1 MAGARK
7 DSRLG
12 SRTARVTLKARHQPY
27 WINIAEGVA
36 LGYRRGPQGGSWY
49 VRAYSGN
56 GQYRQAQIG
65 SADDHIDANGETVL
79 TFYQAQEKARKLALS
94 HDRDRGIGLSLDL
107 TVAEA
112 AEKYLTWYKEHRR
125 AYTETEHSICVHIL
139 PTLGTTR
146 VGELTSAAIRRWL
159 EQLAA
164 KPARVRSK
172 KHANQAS
179 YRAAPKTADEKRAR
193 KSTANRIFNILKA
206 MLNRAYQDGLV
217 ASDSAWRKVKPFA
230 KVDEARIR
238 FLTDAEAM
246 RLVNACPVNLRQ
258 LVRAALLTGARFGE
272 LASLH
277 AKDVNLDTAQVY
289 FVPAKSG
296 RSRYVPL
303 NNEGFALFE
312 EMVAGKTGELLLFTK
327 ASGDP
332 WGKNHHARP
341 LLDACNVAKVKPA
354 ISFHELRH
362 TYASHL
368 AQAGVDLL
376 TISKLLG
383 HADTRITSKHY
394 AHLADKTLAA
404 AVTKLP
410 SFGVTELT
418 KVRSIR

>member
-12 SRTARVTLKARHQPY
+12 SRTARVALKARHQPY
-27 WINIAEGVA
+27 WINIGEGVA

-49 VRAYSGN
+49 VRAYSGK
-56 GQYRQAQIG
+56 GQYQQAQIG
-65 SADDHIDANGETVL
+65 GADDYLDANGETVL
-79 TFYQAQEKARKLALS
+79 TFYQAQEKARKLAQS
-94 HDRDRGIGLSLDL
+94 HDRERGIGLSLDL

-112 AEKYLTWYKEHRR
+112 ADKYLAWYKDHRR
-125 AYTETEHSICVHIL
+125 AYTETEHSVRVHIL
-139 PTLGTTR
+139 PALGATR
-146 VGELTSAAIRRWL
+146 VDELTSAAIRRWL

-172 KHANQAS
+172 KQAKQAS
-179 YRAAPKTADEKRAR
+179 YRTAPKTADEKRAR

-217 ASDSAWRKVKPFA
+217 TSDSAWRKVKPFA

-238 FLTDAEAM
+238 FLTDAEALM
-246 RLVNACPVNLRQ
+246 FVNACPADLRQ

-272 LASLH
+272 LAGLQ

-289 FVPAKSG
+289 FSPAKSG
-296 RSRYVPL
+296 RSRHVPL
-303 NNEGFALFE
+303 NDEGVTLFKGII
-312 EMVAGKTGELLLFTK
+312 AGKTGDQLLFTK
-327 ASGDP
+327 ASGEP
-332 WGKNHHARP
+332 WGKNHHVRP
-341 LLDACNVAKVKPA
+341 LLNACNIAKVKPA

-404 AVTKLP
+404 AVAKLP
-410 SFGVTELT
+410 SFGATEPA

>member
-1 MAGARK
+1 MPP
-7 DSRLG
+7 S
-12 SRTARVTLKARHQPY
+12 
-27 WINIAEGVA
+27 
-36 LGYRRGPQGGSWY
+36 YRRGPQGGSWY
-49 VRAYSGN
+49 ARVYAGK
-56 GQYRQAQIG
+56 GQYQQAQIG
-65 SADDHIDANGETVL
+65 GADDHVDANAETVL
-79 TFYQAQEKARKLALS
+79 TFYQAQEKARKLAQS
-94 HDRDRGIGLSLDL
+94 HNRERGIGLSLDL

-112 AEKYLTWYKEHRR
+112 ADKYLAWYKEHRR
-125 AYTETEHSICVHIL
+125 AHTETEHSVRAHIL
-139 PTLGTTR
+139 PALGSTR
-146 VGELTSAAIRRWL
+146 VDELSSAAIRRWL

-164 KPARVRSK
+164 KPARVRTK
-172 KHANQAS
+172 KQAKRAA

-206 MLNRAYQDGLV
+206 LLNRAYQDGLV

-238 FLTDAEAM
+238 FLTDAEAL
-246 RLVNACPVNLRQ
+246 RLVNACPADLRQ
-258 LVRAALLTGARFGE
+258 LVRAGLLTGARFGE
-272 LASLH
+272 LAGLQ

-289 FVPAKSG
+289 VSPAKSG

-303 NNEGFALFE
+303 NDEGVTLFQSV
-312 EMVAGKTGELLLFTK
+312 VAGKTGDQLLFAKT
-327 ASGDP
+327 SGEP
-332 WGKNHHARP
+332 WGKNHHVRP
-341 LLDACNVAKVKPA
+341 LLDACDTAKVKPA

-410 SFGVTELT
+410 SFEAGAPLLAAVKNEAPQRATS
-418 KVRSIR
+418 KG